1 MSDSPNAENAEYDIA
16 TRDHERIRRWVSERG
31 GYPAEA
37 DGDGDRATNLRIA
50 LSDDADAARIDWDD
64 FFDRFDQANLAMAYR
79 VAADED
85 ATASARLVPADEAD
99 LTDAD
104 DAEAAVADERE
115 AARERERE
123 RDIAENVDEQSEMR
137 SSEAADEANLD
148 NHRDEPPHSS

>member
-1 MSDSPNAENAEYDIA
+1 MSDAPNGEYDVA

-37 DGDGDRATNLRIA
+37 DGDGDGGTDLRVA
-50 LSDDADAARIDWDD
+50 LSDDDAARLDWDE
-64 FFDRFDQANLAMAYR
+64 FFDRFDEADLAMAYR

-85 ATASARLVPADEAD
+85 ATASARLVPAEEAD

-115 AARERERE
+115 AARERGRE

-148 NHRDEPPHSS
+148 NHRDEPPYES